1 MLLRHGEMSHLYS
14 AFFRSIGYR
23 TDLDLDLDLDLD
35 QLRLITRIKIAD
47 TKKEAVCLLAVWDE
61 SQ

>member
-1 MLLRHGEMSHLYS
+1 MSHLYS
-14 AFFRSIGYR
+14 TFFRPIGYR
-23 TDLDLDLDLDLD
+23 TDLG
-35 QLRLITRIKIAD
+35 QLRLMKGIKITDTKIID

>member
-1 MLLRHGEMSHLYS
+1 MSHLYS
-14 AFFRSIGYR
+14 TFFRPIGYR

>member
-1 MLLRHGEMSHLYS
+1 MSHLYS

-23 TDLDLDLDLDLD
+23 TDLDLDLDLD
-35 QLRLITRIKIAD
+35 QLRLMTRIKIAD